1 MDIQGGQFLEMTLLD
16 PSETDAEGNTR
27 TLSIPMLPH
36 EETLMEAT
44 RMRNTAFKRGLN
56 TMPPGSAVKVEGP
69 SGSQTPLIDI
79 KRTAAYVAGGI
90 GLTPFRSIAFRA
102 AKEKLPHRI

>member
-16 PSETDAEGNTR
+16 PSETEAERNTR

-56 TMPPGSAVKVEGP
+56 TTPPGSAVKVEGP
-69 SGSQTPLIDI
+69 SGTQPPLDDI
-79 KRTAAYVAGGI
+79 KRMAAYVAGGI